1 MATNPS
7 IQKTDLVSFEV
18 KVSGNSISD
27 SISVLSIEIDF
38 SINRVANA
46 RVVVLDGDAATGTFQ
61 VSSSNTFKPG
71 NTITIYG
78 GYQSQNKLLF
88 SGIIVNQNIR
98 TNPTEGSVLEVWCRD
113 QAIATTVGRKSAMF
127 TNKTDS
133 DVISTILG
141 NYSGIKAS
149 VVTTSNQIPQLVQY
163 YTGDWDFILSRAEAN
178 SLVVSNVNGTIAVI
192 DPTANT
198 DPVLNLEYGTDIL
211 EFNGDLN
218 AVYQLGNVKASAWDY
233 ATQEVISGEASNTLA
248 GAGNL
253 SSDSLSKVI
262 GLETFQLQSSAA
274 LDQAALNGWSKAQMI
289 KSEFSKI
296 RGEVKCQG
304 NSLVTLGNYIA
315 LSGLGDRFNGSHFVS
330 GVFHDIS
337 DGNWIT
343 EVTFGLSPQWF
354 TEAPDIMAPPA
365 AALLPG
371 IQGLFTATVKKMYED
386 PDAQYRILVDVP
398 FLGTSGEGLW
408 ARLGTFYATSN
419 AGAFFLPEVGDEVV
433 VGFLNEDPRYP
444 IILGSLYSSD
454 KLKPYQD
461 LEPNE
466 KNTIKAIV
474 SKSGIQM
481 TFDDENKIF
490 TILTPQKNTI
500 VLSDKD
506 QKITIQDQNENS
518 IVLSSDGIVIKS
530 PKDITVEADQNLNL
544 KGTQGVS
551 IASSAGDITING
563 MNIKESAEVEYSA
576 EGSASASVQGGGE
589 LTLKGAMVMI
599 N

>member
-419 AGAFFLPEVGDEVV
+419 AGAFFLSEVGDEVV